1 MESLPSSQT
10 LEEAA
15 SPQSPEES
23 QPPTQRAVPAPRK
36 KRKTV
41 SKELQRMIV
50 YLHDQEP
57 MLSLKEIAR
66 VVDLSYSCVKATMK
80 KI

>member
-1 MESLPSSQT
+1 
-10 LEEAA
+10 
-15 SPQSPEES
+15 
-23 QPPTQRAVPAPRK
+23 
-36 KRKTV
+36 
-41 SKELQRMIV
+41 MIV

-80 KI
+80 KIREREEMGLDAFE